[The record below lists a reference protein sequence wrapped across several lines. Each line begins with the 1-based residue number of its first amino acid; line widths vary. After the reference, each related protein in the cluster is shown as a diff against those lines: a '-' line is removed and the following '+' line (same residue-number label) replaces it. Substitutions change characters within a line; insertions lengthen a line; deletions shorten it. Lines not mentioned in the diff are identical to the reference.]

1 MGSFQTPIT
10 IKAAV
15 NAVRSQAYLLPAF
28 QREFVWKQK
37 QIELL
42 FDSIMKGYPISSMLF
57 WKVKGETKAEFKFY
71 KFLDRYIEG
80 FGTHNEAYSTQ
91 GVNDFH
97 AILDG
102 QQRLTALTIGLTGT
116 YAIRKKYAAK
126 FNSES
131 NYPPKTL
138 YLNLSVT
145 NDAQES
151 ERTYNFFFK
160 SETEHQNQIIY
171 IENNTQ
177 NKWFKVGEILNLIN
191 NSGFRRFGKSND
203 LTDNEEDILEQ
214 LYGRI
219 SGSGSTGAIN
229 FYEEEDQDHDKAVD
243 IFVRIN
249 SGGTTLSFSD
259 ILMSIATATWT
270 KFSAREQINN
280 LVDNINSK
288 GFSINK
294 DYILKSILYLFHR
307 DIKFKIT
314 SFKNEFMLDIE
325 TKWPEIEN
333 CIVEAFELFRSFGL
347 DYRTLTSNN
356 ATLPVLYYLY
366 HSGKYTDFSTK
377 IMYDSDRKIIKIWLL
392 SALLKRAFGKSADS
406 VLANA
411 RTGLTTEVGSLS
423 ETSHFPYVKINTQV
437 GGMQPLSSLDI
448 ESLIKLEYGNAYTF
462 CVLALLYPNLDYKNG
477 NFHQDHIHPL
487 SSFRVLPQ
495 ESRDKIKFSQFNSI
509 INLQLIDQNQNTSK
523 SDKSLTDWIGGNSSF
538 DADFISRQ
546 LIPIGVSYSFEERD
560 EFFEKRKEMLVE
572 KLKFLLGYSEVS
584 DSIIEDAEEED
595 EE

>member
-1 MGSFQTPIT
+1 MGGFQAPTT
-10 IKAAV
+10 ISQAV
-15 NAVRSQAYLLPAF
+15 NAVRSHAYLLPAF

-57 WKVKGETKAEFKFY
+57 WKVKGDTKANFKFY
-71 KFLDRYIEG
+71 KFLDRYIED
-80 FGTHNEAYSTQ
+80 FETHNEPYSTQ
-91 GVNDFH
+91 GINDFH

-116 YAIRKKYAAK
+116 YANKKKNARRV
-126 FNSES
+126 NNPT
-131 NYPPKTL
+131 NYPAKTL
-138 YLNLSVT
+138 YLNLSHK
-145 NDAQES
+145 NDTQES
-151 ERTYNFFFK
+151 ERTFNFFFK
-160 SETEHQNQIIY
+160 MDSEHQNRHIY
-171 IENNTQ
+171 IEEVTQ
-177 NKWFKVGEILNLIN
+177 HKWFKVGVILDLAQN
-191 NSGFRRFGKSND
+191 NGFRIFRNEHN
-203 LTDNEEDILEQ
+203 LTGNEEDILDQ
-214 LYGRI
+214 LYRSI
-219 SGSGSTGAIN
+219 FGSGSTGSIN
-229 FYEEEDQDHDKAVD
+229 FYEEDDQDPDKAVD

-270 KFSAREQINN
+270 KFNAREQITN

-356 ATLPVLYYLY
+356 ASLPVLYYLY

-377 IMYDSDRKIIKIWLL
+377 ITYDSDRKIIKVWLL

-411 RTGLTTEVGSLS
+411 RTGLTSEVGSLT
-423 ETSHFPYVKINTQV
+423 ETPHFPNVKINKQV

-523 SDKSLTDWIGGNSSF
+523 SDKSLSDWIGGNSSF

-572 KLKFLLGYSEVS
+572 KLKFLLGYSDVS